1 MKKGVIKMAID
12 TVMIEKIEMVQE
24 KMRTDYKKWSG
35 KRSGDE
41 LRDRVRDEMTE
52 QYCNNLSFE
61 DGRAYIRLVT
71 DNGTQRMVQ
80 GFILKK
86 MTPAIER
93 LNKGFRV
100 GDLLKAAGWNSPA
113 MNFPRGNVFDDNFET
128 KEIRWTGIQ

>member
-1 MKKGVIKMAID
+1 MKTKVKNMKID
-12 TVMIEKIEMVQE
+12 TVMLEKIEMVQE
-24 KMRTDYKKWSG
+24 KMRNDYKKWSN
-35 KRSGDE
+35 KTGDE
-41 LRDRVRDEMTE
+41 SRDLIRDKMTE
-52 QYCNNLSFE
+52 QYCNGLSFE

-71 DNGTQRMVQ
+71 DNGTQRLVQ

-113 MNFPRGNVFDDNFET
+113 MNFPRGNVFDDDFET

>member
-1 MKKGVIKMAID
+1 MKTKVKNMKID
-12 TVMIEKIEMVQE
+12 TVMLEKIEMVQE
-24 KMRTDYKKWSG
+24 KMRNDYKKWS
-35 KRSGDE
+35 KKTGDE
-41 LRDRVRDEMTE
+41 SRDRIRDEMTD
-52 QYCNNLSFE
+52 QFCNGLSFE

-113 MNFPRGNVFDDNFET
+113 MNFPRGNVFDDDFET